1 MLLAVWVCTLP
12 ARSEPDSASP
22 PTLTIPRVS
31 RPPTLEDFLEMKPN
45 GEMDGKLARVEGFF
59 QREPNDGQSSSQ
71 RTEAYFGYDDKN
83 LYIVFVCFD
92 SEPEKLRARK
102 MQREQIFGDDLVEVM
117 IDTFHDQRRAYA
129 FLANPYGIQLDA
141 LWNESAT
148 GSNSNEFRKF
158 DTSFDT
164 LWHSRGQLTDRG
176 YVVWMAIPFKSLRFP
191 SAPEQTWGIIFNRT
205 IPRSNENTFWPHISN
220 RIEGR
225 LNQAAVLTGLRDISP
240 GRNIQLIPYVAFRSF
255 RALDTRDPLRPQF
268 IEDDADPDLG
278 LDAKFIFQDSL
289 VLDVTLNPDF
299 NQVESDE
306 PQVTVNERFEVFF
319 PEKRPFFLEN
329 ANFFDTPIS
338 LLFTRRIADPQFGV
352 RLTGKLGPYALAAF
366 LIDDESPGRSVP
378 PGDPLEDKRALF
390 GIVRVNRDL
399 GEQSTLGFIYTDRE
413 FEDTFNRV
421 GGVDGRF
428 KLSETW
434 VTSFQ
439 AITSSTRCLPL
450 EDRLRV
456 GSGIFGAST
465 DGCFL
470 DDPRSVAGP
479 AYDFALNRSGRSFRY
494 AFEYNDRGRGFRTA
508 PGFLR
513 RGDIRR
519 VGNNIGYL
527 FWPENKQVV
536 NWGPGLFFDRVYD
549 HDGTRLD
556 WDFSPSLQWEF
567 LGQTNL
573 RLFYTAGRVRLRPED
588 FPGLSE
594 SRDFGGPDWGFEFSS
609 SYLPEVTVGGAF
621 VWGKIINFA
630 PPAGQE
636 PFLTDANIAILELT
650 LRPLTPLRIDNT
662 YLFFRLEDRE
672 AGDTILN
679 NHILRSRWNWQ
690 FTRELSLRAIL
701 QYDSTLTNPVFTS
714 LSTRKNFNADFL
726 LTYRVNPYTVLFV
739 GYNGNAQN
747 TFLCQGPGVA
757 GEGCPDLP
765 PDQSALVRPRR
776 RFINDANLFF
786 VKFSYLFR
794 F

>member
-1 MLLAVWVCTLP
+1 
-12 ARSEPDSASP
+12 
-22 PTLTIPRVS
+22 
-31 RPPTLEDFLEMKPN
+31 
-45 GEMDGKLARVEGFF
+45 
-59 QREPNDGQSSSQ
+59 
-71 RTEAYFGYDDKN
+71 
-83 LYIVFVCFD
+83 
-92 SEPEKLRARK
+92 
-102 MQREQIFGDDLVEVM
+102 
-117 IDTFHDQRRAYA
+117 
-129 FLANPYGIQLDA
+129 
-141 LWNESAT
+141 
-148 GSNSNEFRKF
+148 
-158 DTSFDT
+158 
-164 LWHSRGQLTDRG
+164 
-176 YVVWMAIPFKSLRFP
+176 
-191 SAPEQTWGIIFNRT
+191 
-205 IPRSNENTFWPHISN
+205 
-220 RIEGR
+220 
-225 LNQAAVLTGLRDISP
+225 
-240 GRNIQLIPYVAFRSF
+240 
-255 RALDTRDPLRPQF
+255 
-268 IEDDADPDLG
+268 
-278 LDAKFIFQDSL
+278 
-289 VLDVTLNPDF
+289 
-299 NQVESDE
+299 
-306 PQVTVNERFEVFF
+306 
-319 PEKRPFFLEN
+319 
-329 ANFFDTPIS
+329 
-338 LLFTRRIADPQFGV
+338 
-352 RLTGKLGPYALAAF
+352 
-366 LIDDESPGRSVP
+366 
-378 PGDPLEDKRALF
+378 
-390 GIVRVNRDL
+390 
-399 GEQSTLGFIYTDRE
+399 
-413 FEDTFNRV
+413 
-421 GGVDGRF
+421 
-428 KLSETW
+428 
-434 VTSFQ
+434 
-439 AITSSTRCLPL
+439 
-450 EDRLRV
+450 
-456 GSGIFGAST
+456 
-465 DGCFL
+465 
-470 DDPRSVAGP
+470 
-479 AYDFALNRSGRSFRY
+479 
-494 AFEYNDRGRGFRTA
+494 
-508 PGFLR
+508 
-513 RGDIRR
+513 
-519 VGNNIGYL
+519 YL